1 MLQYNRPDTGPV
13 PAHGG
18 STRPPGARR
27 NVAVAGNGLYSWT
40 AETLNEEIIMSD
52 ELEVVRGSD
61 NPFEDVGLPDA
72 DTKLIK
78 ADLAAEIVGILRER
92 HLTGAAAAKLVGIQT
107 ADMS

>member
-1 MLQYNRPDTGPV
+1 
-13 PAHGG
+13 
-18 STRPPGARR
+18 
-27 NVAVAGNGLYSWT
+27 
-40 AETLNEEIIMSD
+40 MSE
-52 ELEVVRGSD
+52 ELELVRGSD

-107 ADMS
+107 ADISRIRNADVSRFTIDRLVHILNRLNRHVEMHVTVKAVPGEHPAPSLT